1 MKQGLVEITTTGLIS
16 DFDDATLIT
25 REEVESVNELVKVST
40 FYTKIIGDRIEW
52 KLNKKYVLL

>member
-16 DFDDATLIT
+16 DFDDAILIT